1 MLCFLLSW
9 VCFSVHLLFGK
20 SGAFIDLAG
29 WFFWSPSHRTCLF
42 MTWEDHCFFSDF
54 PSAVRRGVRVN
65 SHFLSEQLLTI
76 TYQAGEYKLCLWC
89 RHCLGE
95 EVSSWVEL
103 CLQTGLLPFKRA
115 HCAQWVELRSSM
127 LRFSNEFY
135 TFLFVSFQSFF
146 FVCNPT
152 DQQTNGQRWT
162 HNHLSGC
169 NDTISRK
176 AESF

>member
-103 CLQTGLLPFKRA
+103 CLRSLCTIGG
-115 HCAQWVELRSSM
+115 VEVLNAEVQQRI
-127 LRFSNEFY
+127 LY
-135 TFLFVSFQSFF
+135 VFVCFISVIFF
-146 FVCNPT
+146 FCVIPL
-152 DQQTNGQRWT
+152 TNKQMDRGERITTSAGVTTLFLEKQNLFRIIGF
-162 HNHLSGC
+162 N
-169 NDTISRK
+169 
-176 AESF
+176 